1 MLIHQRNHKREEY
14 FANAVMMDAP
24 TKQWKI
30 NSVGFMG
37 LRVILTNVAIK
48 VVPIIQEEGEFALN
62 MVQKLR
68 SRFVVMKDVPTKL
81 SATMFAGGT
90 EESNRRS
97 ILADTKVVPIIQE
110 GEEEFASNTVQ
121 KLRSR
126 FVVMKDVQT

>member
-48 VVPIIQEEGEFALN
+48 VVPIIQE
-62 MVQKLR
+62 
-68 SRFVVMKDVPTKL
+68 
-81 SATMFAGGT
+81 
-90 EESNRRS
+90 
-97 ILADTKVVPIIQE
+97 